1 MPGGESRTV
10 GCTDLGDGPCIYS
23 SVSPLILKF
32 NIGGWSPQV
41 SASKFVLIFRW
52 VKHAEF

>member
-1 MPGGESRTV
+1 MGCAKGGDE
-10 GCTDLGDGPCIYS
+10 LCIYS
-23 SVSPLILKF
+23 PVSQTILIF